1 MEKEKELIAGY
12 EFKNNDSDQIWVDKY
27 LFYKNPDGSFQKEFK
42 SGWSPKFDS
51 TESITQEEVLS
62 EMEKATNSVGKYKRG
77 GYRITKA
84 IQSIEDSK
92 KWEEFLDDLVKITPE
107 DAADAESWGITE
119 KFSCSK
125 CSLAAGEE
133 NLYQYNN
140 EWYCEDCLKK
150 VIDAEGGI
158 I

>member
-12 EFKNNDSDQIWVDKY
+12 EFENNDSDQIWVDKY

-92 KWEEFLDDLVKITPE
+92 KWDRASDAFADIFFEDTDRGFLMLGETLAGFE
-107 DAADAESWGITE
+107 ADPGTGYLSDENEKAEKDMISVFFNCI
-119 KFSCSK
+119 
-125 CSLAAGEE
+125 
-133 NLYQYNN
+133 Y
-140 EWYCEDCLKK
+140 
-150 VIDAEGGI
+150 
-158 I
+158 